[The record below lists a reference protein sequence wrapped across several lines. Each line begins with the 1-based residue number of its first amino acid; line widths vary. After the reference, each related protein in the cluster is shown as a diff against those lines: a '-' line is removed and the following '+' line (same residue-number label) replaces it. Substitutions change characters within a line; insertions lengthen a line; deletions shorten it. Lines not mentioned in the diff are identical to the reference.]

1 MLLNAN
7 WAMFQLYHEDNML
20 HFNEMIMMMSTLY
33 KINTLIA
40 HRNTIQ
46 QVIMSLKMD
55 TLFWYQANQSVVLL
69 LNAAYLAGSNK
80 YQFHSHWLDPTG
92 LEPTIYCTWGEHAN
106 HYTTDSVISKKE
118 LFQNQSELYNKV

>member
-1 MLLNAN
+1 
-7 WAMFQLYHEDNML
+7 MFQLYHEDNML

-69 LNAAYLAGSNK
+69 LNAAYLAGK
-80 YQFHSHWLDPTG
+80 QQIP
-92 LEPTIYCTWGEHAN
+92 I
-106 HYTTDSVISKKE
+106 SVIG
-118 LFQNQSELYNKV
+118 LIPPG